1 MEPLT
6 NKNYFSL
13 ENQRRYW
20 SVSQF
25 KAFDKCEA
33 AAMAEI
39 KGWYKREETT
49 ALLVGSYVDAW
60 FSGEMDDFLLEH
72 SNIISARTGEL
83 KADYRHADTIIDTI
97 EMQPVMM
104 EYLTG
109 NMQEIRT
116 AELFG
121 VPWKIKMDVYKPDER
136 IVDLKVVKDFEDI
149 YKEGFGRIPWIQ
161 YWGYDIQGA
170 VYQKV
175 EQLSSGRKKP
185 LPFYIAA
192 ATKEKIPDVDLIQI
206 PQHILDAALKVVES
220 KIDRFDLVKSG
231 EITPSRCETC
241 DYCKRTKVIIAP
253 REYELEEGGGR

>member
-97 EMQPVMM
+97 EVQPVMM
-104 EYLTG
+104 DYLTG
-109 NMQEIRT
+109 NKQEIRT

-121 VPWKIKMDVYKPDER
+121 VPWKIKMDVYLPDER
-136 IVDLKVVKDFEDI
+136 IVDLKVVKDFADI
-149 YKEGFGRIPWIQ
+149 YKEGFGRVSWIQ

-170 VYQKV
+170 VYQKI

-220 KIDRFDLVKSG
+220 KIDRFDLVKAG
-231 EITPSRCETC
+231 EIAPTRCDTC

-253 REYELEEGGGR
+253 REYEIEEGGD

>member
-97 EMQPVMM
+97 EVQPVMM
-104 EYLTG
+104 DYLTG
-109 NMQEIRT
+109 NKQEIRT

-121 VPWKIKMDVYKPDER
+121 VPWKIKMDVYLPNER
-136 IVDLKVVKDFEDI
+136 IVDLKVVKDFADI
-149 YKEGFGRIPWIQ
+149 YKEGFGRVSWIQ

-170 VYQKV
+170 VYQKI

-220 KIDRFDLVKSG
+220 KIDRFDLVKAG
-231 EITPSRCETC
+231 EIAPTRCDTC

-253 REYELEEGGGR
+253 REYEIEEGGD

>member
-13 ENQRRYW
+13 ENQRQYW
-20 SVSQF
+20 SMSQF

-97 EMQPVMM
+97 EVQPVMM
-104 EYLTG
+104 DYLTG
-109 NMQEIRT
+109 NKQEIRT

-121 VPWKIKMDVYKPDER
+121 VPWKIKMDVYLPDER
-136 IVDLKVVKDFEDI
+136 IVDLKVVKDFADI
-149 YKEGFGRIPWIQ
+149 YKEGFGRVSWIQ

-170 VYQKV
+170 VYQKI

-220 KIDRFDLVKSG
+220 KIDRFDLVKAG
-231 EITPSRCETC
+231 EIAPTRCDTC

-253 REYELEEGGGR
+253 REYEIEEGGD